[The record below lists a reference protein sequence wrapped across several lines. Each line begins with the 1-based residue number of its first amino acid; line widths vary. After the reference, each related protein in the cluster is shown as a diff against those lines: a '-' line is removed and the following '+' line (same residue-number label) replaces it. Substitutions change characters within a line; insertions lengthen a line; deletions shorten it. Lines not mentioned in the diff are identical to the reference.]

1 MMFTYKPDSLLF
13 FFSMIW
19 EADGLIKMYSSLQY
33 DVFIQ
38 EDIYRI
44 ESVERL
50 GFSSKKDYFFL
61 SVFFFSFLFSFFGC
75 HVQWLDVGFQFSD
88 QGLNLGH
95 SCESTESQALDQ
107 QGTFQEKDFFSFKER
122 NGKLRGLTS
131 SGHLLCTRYIVML

>member
-1 MMFTYKPDSLLF
+1 MMYLYKRT
-13 FFSMIW
+13 
-19 EADGLIKMYSSLQY
+19 
-33 DVFIQ
+33 FIELKVWKDWDLVQ
-38 EDIYRI
+38 RRI
-44 ESVERL
+44 IS
-50 GFSSKKDYFFL
+50 FCL
-61 SVFFFSFLFSFFGC
+61 SFSFLFFFLFLAA
-75 HVQWLDVGFQFSD
+75 VQWLDVGFQFSD